1 MSISLSRVGNIE
13 LSGAEILAFDP
24 DSQRAFVTAGGDR
37 LEGGFGRDILI
48 GGAGRD
54 VFIIGL
60 GDGANV
66 ILDFNECQDRI
77 DLSAFDFNSIDSVT
91 DIAVQQGS
99 DLILVLDEAEGELL
113 MIRNTEVDQ
122 LSQQN
127 VII

>member
-1 MSISLSRVGNIE
+1 MGNIE

-24 DSQRAFVTAGGDR
+24 DSQRAFVTTGGDR

-66 ILDFNECQDRI
+66 IV
-77 DLSAFDFNSIDSVT
+77 DFNSIDSVT

-99 DLILVLDEAEGELL
+99 DLILVLDEAEDELL